1 MKLYA
6 SSLILHLFFQV
17 WLPKK
22 DNRRSQCSR
31 GHQEII
37 AVLFLGESDFFPCRP
52 LRITVASG
60 HCLHLWTEAVPGP
73 LVKHFVNGGQLAID
87 TYQKD
92 SEGHSRWTYGAWRFV
107 YFYHTLFLPIIDGA
121 AVLIRYFLHIH
132 FAYLEWRN
140 GFFSKVIIN
149 LILF

>member
-1 MKLYA
+1 MLKISKLVNITYF
-6 SSLILHLFFQV
+6 LQV

-60 HCLHLWTEAVPGP
+60 HCLHLRTEAVPGP
-73 LVKHFVNGGQLAID
+73 LVKHFANGGQLAID

-92 SEGHSRWTYGAWRFV
+92 SQGHSG
-107 YFYHTLFLPIIDGA
+107 
-121 AVLIRYFLHIH
+121 
-132 FAYLEWRN
+132 
-140 GFFSKVIIN
+140 
-149 LILF
+149 